1 MITIEK
7 ALGFSLLLHVAIC
20 ILIVTVKIPEHTTS
34 RAQFEAWVK
43 DIAPAPR
50 QATFVPK
57 PVRIE
62 LTPTPEEAKPEALA
76 PEAAPAKASH
86 QAAPTR
92 TAGPVSTARSNTL
105 RSKGILGVIGSSSNS
120 VFESNNLESAAVGTQ
135 QAESSSGSNISRQAL
150 KASSSN
156 QASQGPADI
165 GQVASASSGKVQAG
179 THQQASILA
188 PKVSTSSGS
197 FLSGKGDQN
206 SLMSVI
212 TRKNSSF
219 TRCYERSLKDNPNLA
234 GRIGYEI
241 SVSTEGHVLDVR
253 FTENT
258 IRSSEVLECIK
269 AILMRLTFP
278 PLNGP
283 VIFSSV
289 LVLGTS

>member
-20 ILIVTVKIPEHTTS
+20 IFVITVKIPDHATS
-34 RAQFEAWVK
+34 RAHFEAWVK

-57 PVRIE
+57 PTRVE
-62 LTPTPEEAKPEALA
+62 LTPEVPASDTKPEVSA
-76 PEAAPAKASH
+76 PTKAKASH
-86 QAAPTR
+86 QAPA
-92 TAGPVSTARSNTL
+92 STARSNTL
-105 RSKGILGVIGSSSNS
+105 RSKGILGVIGSRSSNS
-120 VFESNNLESAAVGTQ
+120 VFESNNLESAIGEDKQPV
-135 QAESSSGSNISRQAL
+135 ESSNGSNISRQAL
-150 KASSSN
+150 K
-156 QASQGPADI
+156 SQGPADI
-165 GQVASASSGKVQAG
+165 QHVASASSGKVQAG
-179 THQQASILA
+179 TRQQASVLA